1 MNSGITRKLVTYF
14 ILVIIAFAL
23 IIGIIFSVA
32 YQRQTKASIKASLT
46 HESQMIVDLIESRGS
61 LSITQQEVAN
71 LLESMSLEDVQ
82 VWVVSP
88 EGKITRLT
96 TSKMGMGM
104 MRDITNLTSTTKT
117 YITKVLDGQQ
127 VSSENVRGVFNT
139 ETLTIGSPIT
149 ENGSV
154 IGALF
159 VSASLNAIS
168 SVGNNGVRLML
179 FATLIGILFASLL
192 GYLLSKRFIKP
203 LQTANSA
210 IDTLASG
217 NYNVSL
223 SKTSNDEIGQLSDNI
238 TILSKRLNK
247 AKTQSD
253 NLEKMRQ
260 NFISDITHELRT
272 PVTVIRGLAEGVKDG
287 LYEGKEVSD
296 QIITETQA
304 MQRLIKDLLELSK
317 LEDPDFTI
325 EKQAIELHDLLADV
339 CRSAKP
345 LIEPKK
351 LALDCSIEE
360 GLWKIQ
366 ADHQRLRQMLMI
378 ILDNA
383 VKFSPVGSSIQ
394 VSAKH
399 NQGKVLLT
407 ITDHGEGM
415 SEAQLKTLFVR
426 YHTTEGNGIG
436 LALCKKIADR
446 HDIKIEV
453 KSTPNNGTE
462 FIFNIPLTK
471 TTD

>member
-1 MNSGITRKLVTYF
+1 MRSGITRKLVTYF

-32 YQRQTKASIKASLT
+32 YQRQTKTSIKASLT
-46 HESQMIVDLIESRGS
+46 HESEMIVNLIETKGT
-61 LSITQQEVAN
+61 LNLTQAEVEN
-71 LLESMSLEDVQ
+71 LLASMSLEDVQ
-82 VWVVSP
+82 VWVVDP
-88 EGKITRLT
+88 AGKITRLT
-96 TSKMGMGM
+96 PSKMGMGM
-104 MRDITNLTSTTKT
+104 MRDITNLANTTKA
-117 YITKVLDGQQ
+117 YITKVLDGQRI
-127 VSSENVRGVFNT
+127 SSENVRGVFNT
-139 ETLTIGSPIT
+139 DTLTIGSPIT
-149 ENGSV
+149 DNGTI
-154 IGALF
+154 IGGLF

-192 GYLLSKRFIKP
+192 GYLLSKRFIQP
-203 LQTANSA
+203 LQTANQA

-223 SKTSNDEIGQLSDNI
+223 ASVSDDEIGQLSTNI

-287 LYEGKEVSD
+287 LYDGKEVST

-325 EKQAIELHDLLADV
+325 EKHPIELHDLLADV

-351 LALDCSIEE
+351 LTLECAIEE
-360 GLWKIQ
+360 GLWKIE

-378 ILDNA
+378 VLDNA
-383 VKFSPVGSSIQ
+383 VKFSPIGATIQ
-394 VSAKH
+394 VKAK
-399 NQGKVLLT
+399 QEKDKVILS

-446 HDIKIEV
+446 HDIKIDV
-453 KSTPNNGTE
+453 QS
-462 FIFNIPLTK
+462 IPHSQTVFMFMIPIK
-471 TTD
+471 